1 MAGITPAPGHYVAF
15 PGSFIGRQIAF
26 YHVRFVDTNANT
38 YGSPE
43 FDYTNFRKIVN
54 IIQSQAEILWM
65 GVPWISNGYGAFMVA
80 VSHDTA
86 NNDGSTDNNANAK
99 TIQELLQV
107 FDNDA
112 EFVRKFAVGSD
123 WYDTS
128 SFVSYVTNNNQFT
141 EANNVFGQ
149 GNPEQ
154 ADLDYIVANI

>member
-1 MAGITPAPGHYVAF
+1 MSAGITPVSGHYTSF

-26 YHVRFVDTNANT
+26 FHVRFVDTNAGS

-43 FDYTNFRKIVN
+43 FDYENFSTAVR
-54 IIQSQAEILWM
+54 IIQSQAEIIWM

-80 VSHDTA
+80 VSYDTA
-86 NNDGSTDNNANAK
+86 NNAGEGNTAST
-99 TIQELLQV
+99 IEELLQV
-107 FDNDA
+107 WDNDA

-141 EANNVFGQ
+141 TANNVFGS
-149 GNPEQ
+149 GTAEQ
-154 ADLDYIVANI
+154 DELNNLI